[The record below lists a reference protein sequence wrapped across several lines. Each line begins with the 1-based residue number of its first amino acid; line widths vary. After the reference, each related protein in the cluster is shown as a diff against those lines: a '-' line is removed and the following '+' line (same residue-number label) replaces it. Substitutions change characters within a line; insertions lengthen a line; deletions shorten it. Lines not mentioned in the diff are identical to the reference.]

1 MKKILFLLAVFC
13 LTQADTVQADTDLTA
28 YSNVIYVAPASVA
41 HSGNG
46 SETTLYIC
54 MNNTAAIRGFQFDM
68 YLPEGMTAVKTSKGK
83 FDVSLN
89 AARLPNDDE
98 HTLTVAEQ
106 GDGAI
111 RFLCASQYDETFTG
125 TWGEIATIKVKTEG
139 MAGGNHPITLKAIK
153 LSETDISK
161 YYEIPE
167 VVTTFTVRSSTG
179 PVKSDTDY
187 NAYSNVIYVPYT
199 SIDLGVQGSETALSI
214 CMNNTAAIRGFQFDL
229 YLPEGMTAV
238 KTSKGKFD
246 VSLNAARLPKDDEHT
261 LTVAEQGDGAI
272 RFLCASQ
279 YDETFTGSW
288 GEIAT
293 IKVNTEGMAEGEYP
307 ITLKAIKLSETDI
320 SKSYEVSEIVT
331 TFTVGYTK
339 YLKDAWIQSISDQT
353 YTGEALEPTVTVMD
367 GETMLAQGTHYTVAY
382 SANTNAGTATVT
394 VIAMGGSGY
403 TGEARATFTIA
414 KADITVT
421 APVAA
426 EGLMYSGE
434 AQTLITA
441 GVASFGTVLYSL
453 DGETYSEA
461 LPTATEAGT
470 YTVYYKVEGDDNHN
484 AYAAQAVSVTIA
496 TNKTALN
503 SAISEAEEYYD
514 TIKENNPDAAAT
526 LLAAIDAAKT
536 VQANSDATQQEIETA
551 ATNLKEVIEVA
562 RSTKADITM
571 TTAPVAVEGLVYTG
585 EAQTLITAGVASFG
599 TVLYSLDGE
608 TYSEALPT
616 ATEAGTY
623 TIYYKVEGDDN
634 HNAYAAQAVSVTI
647 ATNKTALNSAISE
660 AEEYYDTI
668 KESNPDA
675 AATLLAAIDAAK
687 TVQANSDATQ
697 QEIETAATNLK
708 EAIEVA
714 RSTKADITMTTAPV
728 AVEGLVYTG
737 EAQTLITAGVAS
749 FGTVLYS
756 LDGETYSE
764 ALPTATEAGTYT

>member
-89 AARLPNDDE
+89 AARLPKDDE

-199 SIDLGVQGSETALSI
+199 SIDLGVQGSETSLSI

-331 TFTVGYTK
+331 TFTV
-339 YLKDAWIQSISDQT
+339 A
-353 YTGEALEPTVTVMD
+353 
-367 GETMLAQGTHYTVAY
+367 
-382 SANTNAGTATVT
+382 
-394 VIAMGGSGY
+394 
-403 TGEARATFTIA
+403 
-414 KADITVT
+414 
-421 APVAA
+421 
-426 EGLMYSGE
+426 
-434 AQTLITA
+434 
-441 GVASFGTVLYSL
+441 
-453 DGETYSEA
+453 
-461 LPTATEAGT
+461 
-470 YTVYYKVEGDDNHN
+470 
-484 AYAAQAVSVTIA
+484 
-496 TNKTALN
+496 
-503 SAISEAEEYYD
+503 
-514 TIKENNPDAAAT
+514 
-526 LLAAIDAAKT
+526 
-536 VQANSDATQQEIETA
+536 
-551 ATNLKEVIEVA
+551 
-562 RSTKADITM
+562 KADITM

-623 TIYYKVEGDDN
+623 TVYYKVEGDDN
-634 HNAYAAQAVSVTI
+634 HNAFAAQAVSVTI
-647 ATNKTALNSAISE
+647 ATNKTVLNSAISE

-714 RSTKADITMTTAPV
+714 KDAVTGINAVKTADNMN
-728 AVEGLVYTG
+728 GNWYDLQG
-737 EAQTLITAGVAS
+737 RRM
-749 FGTVLYS
+749 
-756 LDGETYSE
+756 
-764 ALPTATEAGTYT
+764 ALPKKGLNIRDGKIVVISK